1 MVAAFGV
8 LASAQAVKKPV
19 VKKHHVFFVEPKNN
33 ATVTSPLHMK
43 FGSEGIEIPRASGGR
58 QDHATSHRPL
68 SRRYRSELH
77 TARKDHREGHAV
89 MGAFRRWQV

>member
-8 LASAQAVKKPV
+8 LASAQAVKKPM

-43 FGSEGIEIPRASGGR
+43 FGSDGIEIAAGQRGTSRPRDQPSPTI
-58 QDHATSHRPL
+58 TSISIRAAYRPERP
-68 SRRYRSELH
+68 S
-77 TARKDHREGHAV
+77 
-89 MGAFRRWQV
+89 